1 MSHTKACNEE
11 FLRRLVRES
20 RSFDRSDTVRLWENI
35 PEKKQ
40 QKILKKKWLPA
51 GVQPIVAALSPL
63 GQIGFV
69 MCTDGVLYGHGVD
82 FPGDK
87 VSLVGL
93 VGFDGNYVLTYED
106 GSEVQLPQMYFCE
119 RWLQEIFRA
128 TAQANIGP
136 RREMRYEP
144 NELSLTLPKYS
155 VSRMPEFWLP
165 EEMPPHLRAKLQ
177 RAFPDLPEKEVLGFC
192 DDPGHRDFGIVLT
205 KDRILRRDY
214 PGVTEVPF
222 KEMDSLFFSDPENA
236 RLCFRESSEKRE
248 ERKKEG
254 NSSEYANVMSVPKHL
269 MRSVEELVDDQYS
282 NCWWEHM
289 RLFLGTERITHNKAV
304 FVYNVRRRLLDYEQ
318 DHSLCPEAGNP
329 KALSLR
335 AAIGLSC
342 GVYEDALFCYEML
355 RRMPCDVDYL
365 VRWAHAGFMCYFY
378 QPLSVTS
385 VRWMLYYLMHFEGPR
400 FVSQNKF
407 IDKWKTYLHENWKI
421 SLIDQRNALAQ
432 RFNAVAE
439 TNGLHSVPILDG
451 YVLDDCLEKMLKK

>member
-1 MSHTKACNEE
+1 MSHTKALNEE
-11 FLRRLVRES
+11 FLRRIVREN
-20 RSFDRSDTVRLWENI
+20 RSGTVQLWENI

-51 GVQPIVAALSPL
+51 GVQPIVAELSPL
-63 GQIGFV
+63 GQMGFV

-106 GSEVQLPQMYFCE
+106 GSEVQLPKMYFCE
-119 RWLQEIFRA
+119 RWLQELFH
-128 TAQANIGP
+128 TVAQANIGP

-214 PGVTEVPF
+214 PGVEEIRF
-222 KEMDSLFFSDPENA
+222 EEWRSLFFSDPENA

-269 MRSVEELVDDQYS
+269 MRAVEELVDDQYS

-304 FVYNVRRRLLDYEQ
+304 FVYNVRRRLLDYER

-342 GVYEDALFCYEML
+342 GVYEDALFCYELL

-365 VRWAHAGFMCYFY
+365 VRWAYAGFMCYFY

-400 FVSQNKF
+400 LFSYNMF
-407 IDKWKTYLHENWKI
+407 LDKWKSYLHENWKTP
-421 SLIDQRNALAQ
+421 LIDQRNALAQ

-439 TNGLHSVPILDG
+439 AQKLGTVPILDG

>member
-1 MSHTKACNEE
+1 MATAKPLSEE

-20 RSFDRSDTVRLWENI
+20 RSYDRSDTVRLWENI

-51 GVQPIVAALSPL
+51 GVQPIVAAFSPL
-63 GQIGFV
+63 GQMGFV
-69 MCTDGVLYGHGVD
+69 LCTDGVFYGHGVD

-93 VGFDGNYVLTYED
+93 MGFDGNYVLTYED

-128 TAQANIGP
+128 VARSNIGP
-136 RREMRYEP
+136 RREMRYEA

-165 EEMPPHLRAKLQ
+165 EEMPPHLWAKLQ
-177 RAFPDLPEKEVLGFC
+177 RAFPDLPKNKVLAYW

-205 KDRILRRDY
+205 KDSILRRDY
-214 PGVTEVPF
+214 PGVEEIRF
-222 KEMDSLFFSDPENA
+222 EEWRSLFFSDPENA
-236 RLCFRESSEKRE
+236 RLWFMETKNKERMKE
-248 ERKKEG
+248 E
-254 NSSEYANVMSVPKHL
+254 NSSEYANIMVVPKHL
-269 MRSVEELVDDQYS
+269 MRAVEELVDDQYS
-282 NCWWEHM
+282 SCWWDHM
-289 RLFLGTERITHNKAV
+289 RGLLKTERITHNKAV

-335 AAIGLSC
+335 AAIALSC

-400 FVSQNKF
+400 LVSYNMF
-407 IDKWKTYLHENWKI
+407 LDKWKSYLHENWKTP
-421 SLIDQRNALAQ
+421 LIDQRNALAQ

-451 YVLDDCLEKMLKK
+451 YVMDYCLERIKK

>member
-1 MSHTKACNEE
+1 MSHTKALSEE
-11 FLRRLVRES
+11 FLRRLVREN
-20 RSFDRSDTVRLWENI
+20 RSGTVQLWENI

-51 GVQPIVAALSPL
+51 GVQPIVAELSPL
-63 GQIGFV
+63 GQMGFV

-106 GSEVQLPQMYFCE
+106 GSEVQLPKMYFCE
-119 RWLQEIFRA
+119 RWLQELFH
-128 TAQANIGP
+128 TVAQANIGP

-222 KEMDSLFFSDPENA
+222 KEMDSLFFSDPEDQ
-236 RLCFRESSEKRE
+236 CIYFMETSEKKE
-248 ERKKEG
+248 ERKKAE
-254 NSSEYANVMSVPKHL
+254 NSKEFSTVLSVPKHL
-269 MRSVEELVDDQYS
+269 MRAVEELVDDQYS

-335 AAIGLSC
+335 AAIGFSC
-342 GVYEDALFCYEML
+342 GVYEDALFCCEML
-355 RRMPCDVDYL
+355 RRMPRDVDYL

-400 FVSQNKF
+400 LVSYNMF
-407 IDKWKTYLHENWKI
+407 LDKWKSYLWENWKTP
-421 SLIDQRNALAQ
+421 LIDQRNALAR

-451 YVLDDCLEKMLKK
+451 YALDDCLEKILKK